1 MLMNEVCKKCCLTKK
16 AVMYYMEQGLVSPAI
31 QENGYRDFSQEDVM
45 RLQKISV
52 LRNLGLSVAE
62 IQKFLSHQEENVLNE
77 IVQKK
82 ALEVTVLQ
90 EKQQLI
96 EELDKTGDWQE
107 IQKKLLGLQK
117 KQSIMERLRTTFPGY
132 YGNYICVHFAPYLNE
147 PVLTKK
153 QQEAFDTILSFLDNV
168 SFQIPK
174 DLQQEYQEFATTVD
188 NNAMKKI
195 SDSFRSAVYDM
206 ETYLEEN
213 KKVIEDYMKYTQTA
227 EYKETSA
234 FRMMQSLRQFQNEC
248 GYQDIFIPAMC
259 QLSNSYREYYEA
271 LQKANEVFLRRY
283 PDGQNRLLNDKK
295 DK

>member
-117 KQSIMERLRTTFPGY
+117 KQSILERLRTTFPGY

-147 PVLTKK
+147 PVLTKNSK
-153 QQEAFDTILSFLDNV
+153 RHLIPFFL
-168 SFQIPK
+168 FWTM
-174 DLQQEYQEFATTVD
+174 LA
-188 NNAMKKI
+188 
-195 SDSFRSAVYDM
+195 FRSQKIC
-206 ETYLEEN
+206 
-213 KKVIEDYMKYTQTA
+213 KKNI
-227 EYKETSA
+227 
-234 FRMMQSLRQFQNEC
+234 RN
-248 GYQDIFIPAMC
+248 
-259 QLSNSYREYYEA
+259 
-271 LQKANEVFLRRY
+271 LQ
-283 PDGQNRLLNDKK
+283 
-295 DK
+295 

>member
-1 MLMNEVCKKCCLTKK
+1 
-16 AVMYYMEQGLVSPAI
+16 MYYMEQGLVSPAI

-117 KQSIMERLRTTFPGY
+117 KTVNFGTIKNNISWLLWKLYLCTF
-132 YGNYICVHFAPYLNE
+132 C
-147 PVLTKK
+147 T
-153 QQEAFDTILSFLDNV
+153 LS
-168 SFQIPK
+168 K
-174 DLQQEYQEFATTVD
+174 
-188 NNAMKKI
+188 
-195 SDSFRSAVYDM
+195 
-206 ETYLEEN
+206 
-213 KKVIEDYMKYTQTA
+213 
-227 EYKETSA
+227 
-234 FRMMQSLRQFQNEC
+234 
-248 GYQDIFIPAMC
+248 
-259 QLSNSYREYYEA
+259 
-271 LQKANEVFLRRY
+271 
-283 PDGQNRLLNDKK
+283 
-295 DK
+295 